1 MDFGAILRQWPLAQ
15 PAAEDDERERLLDAA
30 RAEFVAHG
38 IRRAAVSDIAR
49 RAKVSRQTLNRKCGD
64 KDDMVAAVVTREVL
78 EFFVRLSQAFEANVP
93 VEDQVVELF
102 VAGVRECQHNPM
114 VSAIR
119 EYEPERM
126 SFSLLEAEHDNYQM
140 VISALALRLMAASF
154 PAKGAHQAAEL
165 ITRITVTLLLAPSN
179 SLRTETD
186 EESREFARNYL
197 IPILNAARDI
207 A

>member
-1 MDFGAILRQWPLAQ
+1 MDFGAILRQWPLPQ
-15 PAAEDDERERLLDAA
+15 SGAEDDERERLLDAA

-38 IRRAAVSDIAR
+38 IRRAAVADIAR

-64 KDDMVAAVVTREVL
+64 KDEMVAAVVTREVF
-78 EFFVRLSQAFEANVP
+78 EFFLRLGQSFESDVP

-102 VAGVRECQHNPM
+102 VAGVRECQQNPM
-114 VSAIR
+114 VTAIR

-140 VISALALRLMAASF
+140 VISALALRLMAESF
-154 PAKGAHQAAEL
+154 SAEGARQAAEL
-165 ITRITVTLLLAPSN
+165 ITRITVTLLLAPSKA
-179 SLRTETD
+179 LRTETD
-186 EESREFARNYL
+186 EQSREFARTYFV
-197 IPILNAARDI
+197 PILNAARAI